1 MPSVP
6 IKPSSR
12 AEIVARWFG
21 LPPGLVEADAPEVP
35 PAVAP
40 LAVPGAG
47 KIVLI
52 AGASGAGKSSL
63 LRSTRAAAAVEPG
76 VRAVD
81 LGAVG
86 LDWAG
91 LPERRVI
98 DVVADALAAHA
109 PPCEPLDAVAEV
121 VAALGLLGQVGLAE
135 ARVCLRRPA
144 ALSDGQRWRL
154 RLATGLAD
162 AGWRSAAARATLQ
175 TVDFVAKPQAAGC
188 FAKPQAA
195 AAGRRVVLFADEFAA
210 VLDRVTAAAVARA
223 LRRAVDRSDTPLAA
237 VLATSHDDLIDALQP
252 DGIVRCD
259 FGA

>member
-6 IKPSSR
+6 IKTSSR

-109 PPCEPLDAVAEV
+109 APCEPLDAVAEV

-162 AGWRSAAARATLQ
+162 AGWRSAA
-175 TVDFVAKPQAAGC
+175 VAKPVGF

-195 AAGRRVVLFADEFAA
+195 AVGRRVVLFADEFAA

-237 VLATSHDDLIDALQP
+237 VLATSHDDLIDALRP
-252 DGIVRCD
+252 DEIVRCD
-259 FGA
+259 FGI